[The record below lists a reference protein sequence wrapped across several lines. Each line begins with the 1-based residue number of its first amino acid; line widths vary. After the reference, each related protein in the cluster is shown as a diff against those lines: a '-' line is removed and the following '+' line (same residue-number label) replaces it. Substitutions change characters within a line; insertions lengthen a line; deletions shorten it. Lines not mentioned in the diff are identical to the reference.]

1 MATKKKQAKK
11 NKRLKK
17 LKKQLNVIRNT
28 KRENQCCNDP
38 SCKNNNYEELKG
50 YNV

>member
-17 LKKQLNVIRNT
+17 LKKQLNIIRNT
-28 KRENQCCNDP
+28 KGKHQCCNDP
-38 SCKNNNYEELKG
+38 SCENNFEELKG
-50 YNV
+50 